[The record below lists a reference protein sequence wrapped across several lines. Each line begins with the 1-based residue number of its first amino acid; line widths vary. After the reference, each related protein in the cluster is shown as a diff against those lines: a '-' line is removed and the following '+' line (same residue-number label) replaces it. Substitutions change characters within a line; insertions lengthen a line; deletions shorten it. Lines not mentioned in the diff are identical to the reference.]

1 VLLNECAGGRPERAT
16 PAYFR
21 LTSKTIAFTLIL
33 KELFRID
40 ELNRG
45 MGIPAKPN
53 AKSGMIPN
61 GIPG

>member
-1 VLLNECAGGRPERAT
+1 LGKSAFIRREVFLNECAAGRSERAT

-21 LTSKTIAFTLIL
+21 LTSKTIALTLIL

-45 MGIPAKPN
+45 KA
-53 AKSGMIPN
+53 
-61 GIPG
+61 